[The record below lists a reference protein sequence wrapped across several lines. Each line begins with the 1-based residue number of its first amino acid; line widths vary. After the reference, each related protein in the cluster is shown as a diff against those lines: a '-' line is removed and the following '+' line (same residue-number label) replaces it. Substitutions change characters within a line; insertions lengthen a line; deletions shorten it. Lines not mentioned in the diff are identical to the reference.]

1 MTSHHHG
8 AAPAR
13 RRRRQRWPPGESLTT
28 AFGQHPDAQIITS
41 FPGLGT
47 VLSARILAEIGDD
60 RTRFATA
67 RGLKAFA
74 GTAPITRA
82 SAMKQAPRPDRL
94 LVGPA
99 DDRSVTRRAG
109 PLHCPART
117 RGQLQRRRPQP
128 RQPRHRDAAPL
139 LADSS
144 ALRREEGILSC
155 QPATPGKPPASQA
168 CQRGR
173 GHTLMQRQRTMTS
186 GP

>member
-1 MTSHHHG
+1 MLN
-8 AAPAR
+8 R
-13 RRRRQRWPPGESLTT
+13 RER
-28 AFGQHPDAQIITS
+28 
-41 FPGLGT
+41 GT

-99 DDRSVTRRAG
+99 DDRSVTPREG

-144 ALRREEGILSC
+144 ALRREQGSILSC

-173 GHTLMQRQRTMTS
+173 GHADAAPAHHDEWPVTS
-186 GP
+186 FVPPASQACRKTEAHPLDY